1 MLRRAGIFAVLAWSI
16 ASAAS
21 AQVAMLTQVSGD
33 VSVSGSSGAR
43 PAVAFL
49 KVNDGD
55 TLTLAADAK
64 VQMVYLTGGR
74 QEIWTGAGPVQV
86 GARQGASGTLT
97 PQASQVPA
105 LVLRQLEKT
114 PAVGQHGK
122 TGMVTLRNTD
132 VLEALDTLEKDY
144 SDYRAKAAADDVT
157 PEVFYLTGLIDL
169 QDYGRAAKVIQ
180 DLEAKSRTQPAYAPV
195 VEHFGR
201 LLGEARAS
209 APKRE

>member
-1 MLRRAGIFAVLAWSI
+1 MLRRTAIFAVLAWLL

-33 VSVSGSSGAR
+33 VRVSGSSGAR
-43 PAVAFL
+43 PAVPFL
-49 KVNDGD
+49 NVNDGD
-55 TLTLAADAK
+55 TLMLAADAK

-86 GARQGASGTLT
+86 GAREGGSGTLT

-144 SDYRAKAAADDVT
+144 SDYRAQAAADDVT

-169 QDYGRAAKVIQ
+169 QDYARAAKVIQ
-180 DLEAKSRTQPAYAPV
+180 DLEAKSRTLASYAAV

-201 LLGEARAS
+201 LLAEARAS
-209 APKRE
+209 APKRQ

>member
-1 MLRRAGIFAVLAWSI
+1 M

-33 VSVSGSSGAR
+33 VRVSGSSGAR
-43 PAVAFL
+43 PAVPFL

-55 TLTLAADAK
+55 TLTLEANAK
-64 VQMVYLTGGR
+64 VQIVYLTGGR
-74 QEIWTGAGPVQV
+74 QEIWTGAGPVRV
-86 GARQGASGTLT
+86 GARQSASGTLT
-97 PQASQVPA
+97 PQTSQVPA

-122 TGMVTLRNTD
+122 TGMVRLRDTD

-144 SDYRAKAAADDVT
+144 TDYRAKAAADDVT

-169 QDYGRAAKVIQ
+169 QDYSRAAKVIQ

-195 VEHFGR
+195 VEHFVR
-201 LLGEARAS
+201 LLAEARAS
-209 APKRE
+209 APKRQ

>member
-1 MLRRAGIFAVLAWSI
+1 MLRKAGIFAVLAWSM

-21 AQVAMLTQVSGD
+21 AQVAMLTQVSGE
-33 VSVSGSSGAR
+33 VRVSGTNAR
-43 PAVAFL
+43 MAVPFL
-49 KVNDGD
+49 KVNEGD
-55 TLTLAADAK
+55 TLTLAANAR

-86 GARQGASGTLT
+86 GARQSASSTLT

-122 TGMVTLRNTD
+122 TGMVTLRSMD
-132 VLEALDTLEKDY
+132 ALEALETLEKDY
-144 SDYRAKAAADDVT
+144 ADYRAKAPVEDVT
-157 PEVFYLTGLIDL
+157 PEVFYLTGLLDL
-169 QDYGRAAKVIQ
+169 QDYGRAAKVLQ
-180 DLEAKSRTQPAYAPV
+180 DLEVKARTQPAYAPV

-201 LLGEARAS
+201 LLAEARAS